1 MSDDKSFTDYA
12 PSNFIFNAIFLP
24 FLFFFFLSGICSNT
38 LQLSI
43 KNDENLEGQGKEKYS
58 TLPERTTES
67 FHFDELAIC

>member
-1 MSDDKSFTDYA
+1 MSADKSYTDYA

-58 TLPERTTES
+58 TLPERAIES